1 MPACD
6 PTKETCEPSQLGKIV
21 MHKYKRSSGDWRLK
35 FKINHPMDTGLVIDP
50 NSGNI
55 IPEYHVNWL
64 YFQNDKEE
72 LAKAQTYGALSANPT
87 FILDFYLVL
96 TSALLFFFNLV
107 YLMPKINKLK
117 DERNEK
123 AFKIS
128 HFISVVIN
136 FAQLVMLGIVLA

>member
-1 MPACD
+1 MS
-6 PTKETCEPSQLGKIV
+6 EQIIMNMVSLVLGI
-21 MHKYKRSSGDWRLK
+21 MLFFSFILAPMI
-35 FKINHPMDTGLVIDP
+35 FKVLPPDNAGVFIRAIFPYYYLVNLLILGLV
-50 NSGNI
+50 SGFYI
-55 IPEYHVNWL
+55 FY
-64 YFQNDKEE
+64 Q
-72 LAKAQTYGALSANPT
+72 T
-87 FILDFYLVL
+87 FILDFYLVI

>member
-1 MPACD
+1 MS
-6 PTKETCEPSQLGKIV
+6 EQIIMNMVSLVLGI
-21 MHKYKRSSGDWRLK
+21 MLFFSFILAPMI
-35 FKINHPMDTGLVIDP
+35 FKVLPPDNAGVFIRAIFPYYYLVNLLILGLV
-50 NSGNI
+50 SGFYI
-55 IPEYHVNWL
+55 FY
-64 YFQNDKEE
+64 Q
-72 LAKAQTYGALSANPT
+72 T
-87 FILDFYLVL
+87 FILDFYLVF

-117 DERNEK
+117 DERNDK

>member
-1 MPACD
+1 MS
-6 PTKETCEPSQLGKIV
+6 EQIIMNMVSLVLGI
-21 MHKYKRSSGDWRLK
+21 MLFFSFILAPMILK
-35 FKINHPMDTGLVIDP
+35 VLPPDNAGVFIRAIFPYYYLVNLLILGLV
-50 NSGNI
+50 SGFYI
-55 IPEYHVNWL
+55 FY
-64 YFQNDKEE
+64 Q
-72 LAKAQTYGALSANPT
+72 T

-136 FAQLVMLGIVLA
+136 FAQLIMLGIVLV

>member
-1 MPACD
+1 MS
-6 PTKETCEPSQLGKIV
+6 EQIIMNMVSLVLGI
-21 MHKYKRSSGDWRLK
+21 MLFFSFILAPMI
-35 FKINHPMDTGLVIDP
+35 FKVLPPDNAGVFIRAIFPYYYLVNLLILGLV
-50 NSGNI
+50 SGFYI
-55 IPEYHVNWL
+55 FY
-64 YFQNDKEE
+64 Q
-72 LAKAQTYGALSANPT
+72 T

-136 FAQLVMLGIVLA
+136 FAQLVMLGIVLV

>member
-1 MPACD
+1 MS
-6 PTKETCEPSQLGKIV
+6 EQIIMNMVSLVLGIMLFFSFILAPMIFKVLPPDNAGVFIRAIFPYYYLV
-21 MHKYKRSSGDWRLK
+21 NLLILGLISG
-35 FKINHPMDTGLVIDP
+35 FYIF
-50 NSGNI
+50 
-55 IPEYHVNWL
+55 Y
-64 YFQNDKEE
+64 Q
-72 LAKAQTYGALSANPT
+72 T
-87 FILDFYLVL
+87 FILDFYLVF

-136 FAQLVMLGIVLA
+136 FVQLVMLGIVLV

>member
-1 MPACD
+1 MS
-6 PTKETCEPSQLGKIV
+6 EQIIMNMVSLVLGI
-21 MHKYKRSSGDWRLK
+21 MLFFSFILAPMI
-35 FKINHPMDTGLVIDP
+35 FKVLPPDNAGVFIRAIFPYYYLVNLLILGLV
-50 NSGNI
+50 SGFYI
-55 IPEYHVNWL
+55 FY
-64 YFQNDKEE
+64 Q
-72 LAKAQTYGALSANPT
+72 T

-136 FAQLVMLGIVLA
+136 FVQLVMLGIVLV

>member
-1 MPACD
+1 MS
-6 PTKETCEPSQLGKIV
+6 EQIIMNMVSLVLGI
-21 MHKYKRSSGDWRLK
+21 MLFFSFILAPMI
-35 FKINHPMDTGLVIDP
+35 FKVLPPDNAGVFIRAIFPYYYLVNLLILGLV
-50 NSGNI
+50 SGFYI
-55 IPEYHVNWL
+55 FY
-64 YFQNDKEE
+64 Q
-72 LAKAQTYGALSANPT
+72 T

-136 FAQLVMLGIVLA
+136 FVQLIMLGIVLV

>member
-1 MPACD
+1 MS
-6 PTKETCEPSQLGKIV
+6 EQIIMNMVSLVLGI
-21 MHKYKRSSGDWRLK
+21 MLFFSFILAPMI
-35 FKINHPMDTGLVIDP
+35 FKVLPPDNAGVFIRAIFPYYYLVNLLILGLV
-50 NSGNI
+50 SGFYI
-55 IPEYHVNWL
+55 FY
-64 YFQNDKEE
+64 Q
-72 LAKAQTYGALSANPT
+72 T
-87 FILDFYLVL
+87 FILDFYLVF

-136 FAQLVMLGIVLA
+136 FAQLIMLGIVLA

>member
-1 MPACD
+1 MS
-6 PTKETCEPSQLGKIV
+6 EQIIMNMVSLVLGI
-21 MHKYKRSSGDWRLK
+21 MLFFSFILAPMI
-35 FKINHPMDTGLVIDP
+35 FKVLPPDNAGVFIRAIFPYYYLVNLLILGLV
-50 NSGNI
+50 SGFYI
-55 IPEYHVNWL
+55 FY
-64 YFQNDKEE
+64 Q
-72 LAKAQTYGALSANPT
+72 T
-87 FILDFYLVL
+87 FILDFYLVF

>member
-1 MPACD
+1 MS
-6 PTKETCEPSQLGKIV
+6 EQIIMNMVSLVLGI
-21 MHKYKRSSGDWRLK
+21 MLFFSFILAPMI
-35 FKINHPMDTGLVIDP
+35 FKVLPPDNAGVFIRAIFPYYYLVNLLILGLV
-50 NSGNI
+50 SGFYI
-55 IPEYHVNWL
+55 FY
-64 YFQNDKEE
+64 Q
-72 LAKAQTYGALSANPT
+72 T
-87 FILDFYLVL
+87 FILDFYLVI

-136 FAQLVMLGIVLA
+136 FAQLVMLGIVLV

>member
-1 MPACD
+1 MS
-6 PTKETCEPSQLGKIV
+6 EQIIMNMVSLVLGI
-21 MHKYKRSSGDWRLK
+21 MLFFSFILAPMI
-35 FKINHPMDTGLVIDP
+35 FKVLPPDNAGVFIRAIFPYYYLVNLLILGLVTGFYIF
-50 NSGNI
+50 
-55 IPEYHVNWL
+55 Y
-64 YFQNDKEE
+64 Q
-72 LAKAQTYGALSANPT
+72 T

>member
-1 MPACD
+1 MS
-6 PTKETCEPSQLGKIV
+6 EQIIMNMVSLVLGI
-21 MHKYKRSSGDWRLK
+21 MLFFSFILAPMI
-35 FKINHPMDTGLVIDP
+35 FKVLPPDNAGVFIRAIFPYYYLVNLLILGLV
-50 NSGNI
+50 SGF
-55 IPEYHVNWL
+55 YVF
-64 YFQNDKEE
+64 YQ
-72 LAKAQTYGALSANPT
+72 T

-136 FAQLVMLGIVLA
+136 FVQLVMLGIVLV

>member
-1 MPACD
+1 MS
-6 PTKETCEPSQLGKIV
+6 EQIIMNMVSLVLGI
-21 MHKYKRSSGDWRLK
+21 MLFFSFILAPMI
-35 FKINHPMDTGLVIDP
+35 FKVLPPDNAGVFIRAIFPYYYLVNLLILGLV
-50 NSGNI
+50 SGFYI
-55 IPEYHVNWL
+55 FY
-64 YFQNDKEE
+64 Q
-72 LAKAQTYGALSANPT
+72 T
-87 FILDFYLVL
+87 FILDFYFVF

-136 FAQLVMLGIVLA
+136 FAQLIMLGIVLV

>member
-1 MPACD
+1 MS
-6 PTKETCEPSQLGKIV
+6 EQIIMNIVSLVLGI
-21 MHKYKRSSGDWRLK
+21 MLFFSFILAPMI
-35 FKINHPMDTGLVIDP
+35 FKVLPPDNAGVFIRAIFPYYYLVNLLILGLV
-50 NSGNI
+50 SGFYI
-55 IPEYHVNWL
+55 FY
-64 YFQNDKEE
+64 Q
-72 LAKAQTYGALSANPT
+72 T

-136 FAQLVMLGIVLA
+136 FAQLIMLGIVLV

>member
-1 MPACD
+1 MS
-6 PTKETCEPSQLGKIV
+6 EQIIMNMVSLVLGI
-21 MHKYKRSSGDWRLK
+21 MLFFSFILAPMI
-35 FKINHPMDTGLVIDP
+35 FKVLPPDNAGVFIRAIFPYYYLVNLLILGLV
-50 NSGNI
+50 SGI
-55 IPEYHVNWL
+55 YIFY
-64 YFQNDKEE
+64 
-72 LAKAQTYGALSANPT
+72 QTFT
-87 FILDFYLVL
+87 LDFYLVF

>member
-1 MPACD
+1 MNMV
-6 PTKETCEPSQLGKIV
+6 SLVLGI
-21 MHKYKRSSGDWRLK
+21 MLFFSFILAPMI
-35 FKINHPMDTGLVIDP
+35 FKVLPPDNAGVFIRAIFPYYYLVNLLILGLV
-50 NSGNI
+50 SGFYI
-55 IPEYHVNWL
+55 FY
-64 YFQNDKEE
+64 Q
-72 LAKAQTYGALSANPT
+72 T

>member
-1 MPACD
+1 MS
-6 PTKETCEPSQLGKIV
+6 EQIIMNMVSLVLGI
-21 MHKYKRSSGDWRLK
+21 MLFFSFILAPII
-35 FKINHPMDTGLVIDP
+35 FKVLPPDNAGVFIRAIFPYYYLVNLLILGLV
-50 NSGNI
+50 SGFYI
-55 IPEYHVNWL
+55 FY
-64 YFQNDKEE
+64 Q
-72 LAKAQTYGALSANPT
+72 T

>member
-1 MPACD
+1 MS
-6 PTKETCEPSQLGKIV
+6 EQIIMNMVSLVLGI
-21 MHKYKRSSGDWRLK
+21 MLFFSFILAPMI
-35 FKINHPMDTGLVIDP
+35 FKVLPPDNAGVFIRAIFPYYYLVNLLILGLV
-50 NSGNI
+50 SGF
-55 IPEYHVNWL
+55 YVF
-64 YFQNDKEE
+64 YQ
-72 LAKAQTYGALSANPT
+72 T